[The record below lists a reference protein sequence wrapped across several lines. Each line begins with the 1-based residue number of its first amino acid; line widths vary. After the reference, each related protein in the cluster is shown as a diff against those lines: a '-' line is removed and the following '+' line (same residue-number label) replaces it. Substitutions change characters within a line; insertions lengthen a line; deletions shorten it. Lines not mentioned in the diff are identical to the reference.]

1 MEQAQ
6 ALRKLPPLPERMRRL
21 SVEQPR
27 MSLLRCGMHN
37 RFMTVNQ
44 LPEEQRHAVA
54 TSEINMVRAFGGKV

>member
-27 MSLLRCGMHN
+27 MCLLRCATHN

-44 LPEEQRHAVA
+44 LPEE
-54 TSEINMVRAFGGKV
+54 